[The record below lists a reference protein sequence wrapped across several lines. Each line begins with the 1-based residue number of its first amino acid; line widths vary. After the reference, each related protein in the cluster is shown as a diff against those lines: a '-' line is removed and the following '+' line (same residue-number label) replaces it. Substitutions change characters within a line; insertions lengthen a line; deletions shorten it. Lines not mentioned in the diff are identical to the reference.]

1 MFLEAL
7 LGLFSLKYTT
17 KLKKNMQQIPNLTS
31 LRFILALLVVIFHTP
46 EFFANRNL
54 PYFKDYS
61 LFLRGNESVWIFFS
75 LSGFLIIRQL
85 FNEKIKTNS
94 INLKRFFLNRIYR
107 IFPLY
112 YLVLIFGFIHYQI
125 ILPKLGFQFENSYNI
140 LEGILLSVTFFSNI
154 FLTYSPGGII
164 EILWSIGIEEQF
176 YIVIAPLFYFI
187 PKSKLK
193 TTLILL
199 TVVYLLLFISNMIP
213 LLTEYKMY
221 FFFFTFSGLCSVYFE
236 KTHFNKLFSYSI
248 YFLTIIYFLSNFFKN
263 NLSENQYY
271 VFSMILF
278 GLFLSVLSK
287 KPIFILENRA
297 LKYLGTISYSIY
309 MLHAIAIQIVGLV
322 YIKLQIE
329 NKIPEYLYI
338 FSYTFLIILLTII
351 MAHISYKYY
360 ESYFLKFKKKLQH
373 TSNRQA
379 ISDRQ

>member
-1 MFLEAL
+1 
-7 LGLFSLKYTT
+7 
-17 KLKKNMQQIPNLTS
+17 MQQIPNLTS
-31 LRFILALLVVIFHTP
+31 LRFILALLVLLFHTP
-46 EFFANRNL
+46 EFFGNRNL
-54 PYFKDYS
+54 PYFNDYS

-85 FNEKIKTNS
+85 FNEKLKTNS

-125 ILPKLGFQFENSYNI
+125 ILPKLGYQFENSYNI

-176 YIVIAPLFYFI
+176 YIVIAPLFYFL

-199 TVVYLLLFISNMIP
+199 TLVYLLLFISNIVP

-236 KTHFNKLFSYSI
+236 KTHFNKLFSNLIYSI
-248 YFLTIIYFLSNFFKN
+248 TIIYFLSNLFKN
-263 NLSENQYY
+263 NLSEIQYY

-278 GLFLSVLSK
+278 GLFITVLSK
-287 KPIFILENRA
+287 KSIFILENRA
-297 LKYLGTISYSIY
+297 LKYLGKISYGIY
-309 MLHAIAIQIVGLV
+309 MLHAIAMQIVCFV

-338 FSYTFLIILLTII
+338 FSYTFSIILLTII
-351 MAHISYKYY
+351 MAHLSYKYY
-360 ESYFLKFKKKLQH
+360 ESYFLKFKKPTKH
-373 TSNRQA
+373 E
-379 ISDRQ
+379 

>member
-1 MFLEAL
+1 
-7 LGLFSLKYTT
+7 
-17 KLKKNMQQIPNLTS
+17 
-31 LRFILALLVVIFHTP
+31 
-46 EFFANRNL
+46 
-54 PYFKDYS
+54 
-61 LFLRGNESVWIFFS
+61 
-75 LSGFLIIRQL
+75 
-85 FNEKIKTNS
+85 
-94 INLKRFFLNRIYR
+94 
-107 IFPLY
+107 
-112 YLVLIFGFIHYQI
+112 
-125 ILPKLGFQFENSYNI
+125 LGFQFENSYNI

-176 YIVIAPLFYFI
+176 YIVIAPLFFFI
-187 PKSKLK
+187 PKTKLK

>member
-1 MFLEAL
+1 MR
-7 LGLFSLKYTT
+7 
-17 KLKKNMQQIPNLTS
+17 QIPNLTS
-31 LRFILALLVVIFHTP
+31 LRFILALLVVLFHTP
-46 EFFANRNL
+46 EFFGNRNL
-54 PYFKDYS
+54 PYFNDYS
-61 LFLRGNESVWIFFS
+61 LFLRGNESVWMFFS

-154 FLTYSPGGII
+154 FLTYSPGGIL

-176 YIVIAPLFYFI
+176 YIVIAPLFYFL

-193 TTLILL
+193 TTLMLL
-199 TVVYLLLFISNMIP
+199 TVVYLLLFISNIYP
-213 LLTEYKMY
+213 LMTEYKMY
-221 FFFFTFSGLCSVYFE
+221 FFFFTFSGFCSVYFE
-236 KTHFNKLFSYSI
+236 KTYFNKLFSNLI
-248 YFLTIIYFLSNFFKN
+248 YLITIIYFSSNLFKN

-278 GLFLSVLSK
+278 GLFITVLSK
-287 KPIFILENRA
+287 KPIFILENRT
-297 LKYLGTISYSIY
+297 LKYLGTISYGIY
-309 MLHAIAIQIVGLV
+309 MLHAIAMQTVGLV

-338 FSYTFLIILLTII
+338 FSYTFLIILLTLI
-351 MAHISYKYY
+351 MAHLSYKYY
-360 ESYFLKFKKKLQH
+360 ESYFLKFKKPTTH
-373 TSNRQA
+373 E
-379 ISDRQ
+379 

>member
-1 MFLEAL
+1 
-7 LGLFSLKYTT
+7 
-17 KLKKNMQQIPNLTS
+17 MQQIPNLTS

-85 FNEKIKTNS
+85 FNEKINSNS

-176 YIVIAPLFYFI
+176 YIFIAPLFYFL

-193 TTLILL
+193 TALILL
-199 TVVYLLLFISNMIP
+199 TVVYLLLFISNMFP

-221 FFFFTFSGLCSVYFE
+221 FFFFTFSGLCSIYFE
-236 KTHFNKLFSYSI
+236 KTHFNKLFSNLI
-248 YFLTIIYFLSNFFKN
+248 YLITLIYLLSNLFKN
-263 NLSENQYY
+263 NLNENQYY
-271 VFSMILF
+271 IFSMILF
-278 GLFLSVLSK
+278 GFFLSVLSK
-287 KPIFILENRA
+287 KPIFILENQT
-297 LKYLGTISYSIY
+297 LKYLGTISYGIY
-309 MLHAIAIQIVGLV
+309 MLHAIAMQIVGLL
-322 YIKLQIE
+322 YIKLKIE

-338 FSYTFLIILLTII
+338 FSYSFLIILLTIT
-351 MAHISYKYY
+351 MAHLSYKYY
-360 ESYFLKFKKKLQH
+360 ESYFLKFKKSLQH
-373 TSNRQA
+373 TTNRQS
-379 ISDRQ
+379 ITNR

>member
-1 MFLEAL
+1 
-7 LGLFSLKYTT
+7 
-17 KLKKNMQQIPNLTS
+17 
-31 LRFILALLVVIFHTP
+31 
-46 EFFANRNL
+46 
-54 PYFKDYS
+54 
-61 LFLRGNESVWIFFS
+61 
-75 LSGFLIIRQL
+75 
-85 FNEKIKTNS
+85 
-94 INLKRFFLNRIYR
+94 
-107 IFPLY
+107 
-112 YLVLIFGFIHYQI
+112 
-125 ILPKLGFQFENSYNI
+125 
-140 LEGILLSVTFFSNI
+140 
-154 FLTYSPGGII
+154 
-164 EILWSIGIEEQF
+164 
-176 YIVIAPLFYFI
+176 
-187 PKSKLK
+187 
-193 TTLILL
+193 
-199 TVVYLLLFISNMIP
+199 MIP